1 MEESPLFRRCGMI
14 SAISIFFVIAIVLT
28 LILILRLILSFHQ
41 DDGIIEL
48 DIREKR
54 KRGPL

>member
-1 MEESPLFRRCGMI
+1 MI
-14 SAISIFFVIAIVLT
+14 SAISIFLVIAIVLT
-28 LILILRLILSFHQ
+28 LVLILRLILSFHQ

-48 DIREKR
+48 DIGEKR

>member
-1 MEESPLFRRCGMI
+1 MI

-28 LILILRLILSFHQ
+28 LVLILRLILSFHQ

-48 DIREKR
+48 DIGEKR